1 MPAPIREI
9 AADER
14 QRSYLLPTRIVRTF
28 GRAEN
33 ADSLLS
39 EHPLQIHLNEENTL
53 LLDNRGSGEKAG
65 VLLDFGRELH
75 GGVRL
80 LGFRPEGAEYPLVRL
95 RFGESISEAV
105 TPLGVKGACNDHAV
119 RDFTVPFGR
128 SSAAAVSA
136 SLRSSR

>member
-28 GRAEN
+28 GHAEN

-80 LGFRPEGAEYPLVRL
+80 LGFRPEGAGYPAPSSGWFRVTRSP
-95 RFGESISEAV
+95 GSISVEPA
-105 TPLGVKGACNDHAV
+105 PHC
-119 RDFTVPFGR
+119 
-128 SSAAAVSA
+128 SAM
-136 SLRSSR
+136 RI